1 MRDAALPID
10 WGFLPLPPIRSYVCV
25 FSFHRRKNML
35 NLVYELGCL
44 RVYVLVLRTYS
55 GSRGWRK
62 RDEKNAGTNLGT
74 VRMEMPCRCYSHLHS
89 DFRYKPL
96 CPRPPWLLL
105 IRAPPSRT
113 PCHAVL
119 CSFLFVLF
127 VLLRYLG
134 FAFLSSAIGV
144 FFFTEAELTT
154 G

>member
-10 WGFLPLPPIRSYVCV
+10 WGFLPLPPSRSYVCV

-55 GSRGWRK
+55 RSRGWRK

-105 IRAPPSRT
+105 IRAPPFPHPLPRR
-113 PCHAVL
+113 AL
-119 CSFLFVLF
+119 
-127 VLLRYLG
+127 
-134 FAFLSSAIGV
+134 FLSFCPFCSPPISRLCVSLLGDRRLL
-144 FFFTEAELTT
+144 FHR